1 MTGHLGMD
9 LPRFIAIVRARRW
22 LITAIVVSAAGLALV
37 WSLSQSSRYTAS
49 ADLLFGHTTSA
60 DAIITGGAT
69 DTTDV
74 PDRTAATNLALASL
88 DTVAANVKRGFRGSA
103 TAQDLKDA
111 VTVAAQGDSDVVTV
125 TAEWDSPT
133 QAAAIA
139 NAFATEIVNLRRQT
153 ERAGIQRAIDALSAR
168 VPPNPKTPAE
178 TARADSLNAKIG
190 DLEALKQSAD
200 GNVNVVERATPP
212 DHRSS
217 PKPLRNAVIAGFVAL
232 ILAIFVALL
241 LARFDD
247 RIADEEELTALMGAS
262 VLARIPEVGRSRRPT
277 HIWTPAQDPAFLES
291 FEFLR
296 LNLQLTA
303 HDGDSQ
309 VLAVTS
315 PAAADGKST
324 VVGWL
329 ARSLAL
335 SGAEVMAVDLDLRK
349 PELHAY
355 LNTVREPGG
364 GVLDALLASSAD
376 DRDSDQLRLVTD
388 GNGENHGDPRATP
401 GNGEQQA
408 PGRRVYNDDDI
419 TAGLVE
425 LARLSG
431 NARRAARSLR
441 AAGRDISESTLRRWK
456 DIHAETYAK
465 IRAARTRGTVVA
477 PHLRVLTGSRH
488 ELVSGLIARERLRQL
503 FDQLREDADFV
514 LVDTVPVSTV
524 ADASA
529 VAAAADGVILV
540 VDLER
545 ARRRE
550 LLTAKRQLTNAR
562 AKIIGIVINRPSAD
576 FPVYY
581 LPEEDVAP
589 ERGVSR
595 R

>member
-1 MTGHLGMD
+1 MTGYLGMD
-9 LPRFIAIVRARRW
+9 LPRFIAVLRARRW
-22 LITAIVVSAAGLALV
+22 LIVGIVVCAAGLALA
-37 WSLSQSSRYTAS
+37 WSLSQPSKYTAD
-49 ADLLFGHTTSA
+49 ADLLFGDQTNA
-60 DAIITGGAT
+60 DSVITGGTGGTA
-69 DTTDV
+69 DV

-103 TAQDLKDA
+103 TAEQLKDA

-133 QAAAIA
+133 GAAAIA
-139 NAFATEIVNLRRQT
+139 NAFATQIVALRRNNEQ
-153 ERAGIQRAIDALSAR
+153 ASIQRAIDAVTAR
-168 VPPNPKTPAE
+168 IPATPKTPAE
-178 TARADSLNAKIG
+178 TTLADELNAKLA

-200 GNVNVVERATPP
+200 GNVTVVEQATPP

-217 PKPLRNAVIAGFVAL
+217 PKPLRNAVIAGLVAL
-232 ILAIFVALL
+232 ILAVFVVVL

-247 RIADEEELTALMGAS
+247 RIADEEELVELIGAP
-262 VLARIPEVGRSRRPT
+262 VLARIPEIGRNRRPA
-277 HIWTPAQDPAFLES
+277 HIWTPQQDPAFLES

-296 LNLQLTA
+296 LNLQLA
-303 HDGDSQ
+303 AQDDDMQ
-309 VLAVTS
+309 VVAVTS

-355 LNTVREPGG
+355 LNTPREPGS
-364 GVLDALLASSAD
+364 GVLDALLASASD
-376 DRDSDQLRLVTD
+376 DRGSGEQRLLGD
-388 GNGENHGDPRATP
+388 GDDHAEPRSAAANGET
-401 GNGEQQA
+401 QA
-408 PGRRVYNDDDI
+408 SGRRVYTEEDVN
-419 TAGLVE
+419 AGLVE

-431 NARRAARSLR
+431 NPRRAARSLR
-441 AAGRDISESTLRRWK
+441 LEGRDIPESTLRRWK
-456 DIHAETYAK
+456 AQHAELYEQ
-465 IRAARTRGTVVA
+465 IRSTHRRGTVVA

-488 ELVSGLIARERLRQL
+488 ELASGLMARERLRAL
-503 FDQLREDADFV
+503 FDDLRDDADFV

-529 VAAAADGVILV
+529 VAAATDGVILV

-545 ARRRE
+545 VRRRE
-550 LLTAKRQLTNAR
+550 LMTAKRQLANAR
-562 AKIIGIVINRPSAD
+562 ARIIGIVVNRPNAD

-581 LPEEDVAP
+581 MPQEDLAP
-589 ERGVSR
+589 EAGLTQRSG
-595 R
+595 